1 LENFLPSLF
10 SVKRQREMIPMTKKF
25 QYAVAPVLVAAIL
38 LPIYAV
44 FRFFPFGTGT
54 VSWCDMNQQVIPFLM
69 DLKNILTGKA
79 DLFLNLQNAGGM
91 NFWGV
96 FLFFISSPFSFL
108 VLLVDKG
115 SVYQY
120 INILLL
126 LKMMT
131 CAFTA
136 SIYFKKRYSNL
147 NLPQVTALSV
157 MYAFCGYTM
166 FYYQNIVW
174 LDMMYLFPLLLLS
187 LHKLAEERKP
197 LCYIIVFSAIL
208 TVNFYLS
215 YMVVIFLIL
224 SVGIWLFFFHDNTER
239 KYLILLFGLSTLVT
253 GLLTGVV
260 WLPSLFEYL
269 ASARTSDLITSL
281 RTGTLITHV
290 DTTLTVVLC
299 TGAILAAVAMA
310 VVTKIFRENRV
321 KLLLVMLAATL
332 IPVFLEPINKM
343 WHTGSYQSFPVR
355 YGYMPIFIGLILL
368 AECISSLNR
377 NSNGLQTNYNS
388 TGSVITAAIAL
399 IAVIFCAYTILRYEF
414 KTVTVYTMTLWGDQ
428 NSFKRLF
435 LFAMA
440 VGFVYLILM
449 LQFHYHQV
457 KKPLFSIFLCVL
469 TVVEAVF
476 YSSVYIGSAGSNAQ
490 YYTPIMDLSDHINDD
505 SLYRVK
511 MKEKYFDVNLVGS
524 MGYNS
529 LSHYTSLTS
538 KQYMFAMKKLGYSSY
553 WMEVNSNGGTKL
565 TDALLGNKYIITRTD
580 DVIEEQMN
588 TGKTK
593 NPVYSNGLYSIVKN
607 DNDTPFGFVM
617 KSDNISK
624 LKNLPNFMRL
634 QLQQYLFET
643 AFSTKQE
650 LIQQYQPTS
659 MTNVT
664 LKKDD
669 NYKFLLNNQ
678 GNVGNIRYEIAVHG
692 TQTLYFDCFD
702 QLTNQLYEHIN
713 SSFSITVNGR
723 MLEIEYPTQ
732 PQNGLVCLGTFTDE
746 IVVVDIGVL
755 RNVYAKSFGI
765 AGLKEDVLSSAL
777 ASVSKADLHQSGN
790 SISGTAAA
798 EEDGEYLFLPV
809 SYSKGFQATVNG
821 KSAEVYQVFD
831 SFMAVKLEKGQNQI
845 SVIYIPQGF
854 MPGLILTF
862 VGVGCAFLLEF
873 FRRRGLLYRLKRTQT
888 VFQALFAGLLVC
900 TISAIYIMPLIIFF
914 T

>member
-1 LENFLPSLF
+1 MH
-10 SVKRQREMIPMTKKF
+10 QMTKKL
-25 QYAVAPVLVAAIL
+25 QYTVPPVFVAAIL
-38 LPIYAV
+38 LLVYAV
-44 FRFFPFGTGT
+44 FRLFPFGTGT

-69 DLKNILTGKA
+69 DFKNILDGKA
-79 DLFLNLQNAGGM
+79 DMFLNLQNAGGM

-108 VLLVDKG
+108 VLLVDKA
-115 SVYQY
+115 SIYKY

-136 SIYFKKRYSNL
+136 SVYFRKRYSNL

-187 LHKLAEERKP
+187 LHKLAEEKKP
-197 LCYIIVFSAIL
+197 LCYILVFSAIL
-208 TVNFYLS
+208 TANFYLS

-224 SVGIWLFFFHDNTER
+224 SAGIWLFFFHDKAER

-260 WLPSLFEYL
+260 WLPSLLEYL
-269 ASARTSDLITSL
+269 ASARTGDIITSL
-281 RTGTLITHV
+281 RTGKFITHL
-290 DTTLTVVLC
+290 DTTLTVILC
-299 TGAILAAVAMA
+299 TGAIIAAVVM
-310 VVTKIFRENRV
+310 VFISRIYHDNYV
-321 KLLLVMLAATL
+321 KLLLILLAVTL
-332 IPVFLEPINKM
+332 IPVFFEPVNKM

-355 YGYMPIFIGLILL
+355 YGYMPIFIGLILS
-368 AECISSLNR
+368 AECISNLNR
-377 NSNGLQTNYNS
+377 NAGGLQLNRNNP
-388 TGSVITAAIAL
+388 GSVITAAVAI

-414 KTVTVYTMTLWGDQ
+414 KTVTVYTMTLWGDK

-440 VGFVYLILM
+440 VAFVYLIVM
-449 LQFHYHQV
+449 LQMHYHQV
-457 KKPLFSIFLCVL
+457 KKLLFSIFLCVL
-469 TVVEAVF
+469 TVLEAVF

-490 YYTPIMDLSDHINDD
+490 YYTPIMDLADRINNN

-511 MKEKYFDVNLVGS
+511 MEEKYFDVNLIGS

-565 TDALLGNKYIITRTD
+565 TDALLGNKYVLTRTY
-580 DVIEEQMN
+580 DVFDEQLSN
-588 TGKTK
+588 GNAGDT
-593 NPVYSNGLYSIVKN
+593 VYANGLYSIVKKN
-607 DNDTPFGFVM
+607 TDIPFGFVM
-617 KSDNISK
+617 KSNNITK
-624 LKNLPNFMRL
+624 LKDLPDFTRL
-634 QLQQYLFET
+634 QLQQYLFESV
-643 AFSTKQE
+643 FSSKQE

-659 MTNVT
+659 MKNVT
-664 LKKDD
+664 VKKDD

-678 GNVGNIRYEIAVHG
+678 EEEGNIRYEIPVEG

-702 QLTNQLYEHIN
+702 QLTTQLYEHIN
-713 SSFSITVNGR
+713 SSFSITVNGQ

-746 IVVVDIGVL
+746 IVVIDIGVL
-755 RNVYAKSFGI
+755 RNVYAKSFGV

-777 ASVSKADLHQSGN
+777 ASVPKADLRQSGN
-790 SISGTAAA
+790 SIVGTATA
-798 EEDGEYLFLPV
+798 EQDGEYLFLPV
-809 SYSKGFQATVNG
+809 SYSKGFRASVNG
-821 KSAEVYQVFD
+821 KPAEIYRVFD

-845 SVIYIPQGF
+845 SVTYIPEGF
-854 MPGLILTF
+854 MPGLILTAA
-862 VGVGCAFLLEF
+862 GVVCAFLLEF
-873 FRRRGLLYRLKRTQT
+873 FRRKGSLYRWKRTQT
-888 VFQALFAGLLVC
+888 VFQILFAGLLVC
-900 TISAIYIMPLIIFF
+900 TIAVIYIMPIIIFF
-914 T
+914 A